1 MSDVSFQVQT
11 ALSSKT
17 YQVEVILSIH
27 TKDAVKNCYMRI
39 DLAEQLVTQCLQ
51 PLAAPHGSEELTISL
66 NDDSYPLSYQAA
78 MTFGMLLLRAV
89 ETAKAENV
97 LKRFLEEVVELDS
110 KSALEMTRQF
120 REFSARMAEDQFQR
134 FD

>member
-11 ALSSKT
+11 ALSRKT
-17 YQVEVILSIH
+17 HQVEVVLSIH
-27 TKDAVKNCYMRI
+27 TKDAIKNCYMSI

-51 PLAAPHGSEELTISL
+51 PLVAPHDSEELTISL

-110 KSALEMTRQF
+110 KSAVKMTRQF